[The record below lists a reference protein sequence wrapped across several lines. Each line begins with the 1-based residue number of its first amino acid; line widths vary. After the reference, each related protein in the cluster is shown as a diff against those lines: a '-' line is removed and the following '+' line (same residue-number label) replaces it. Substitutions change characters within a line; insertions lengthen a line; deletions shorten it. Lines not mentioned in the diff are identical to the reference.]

1 MAAYL
6 KGLPAADVGQIM
18 GFAPATIEQGIF
30 AADVKNGDAV
40 SYTGGKFVKA
50 TAAAD
55 VYGIAVNVAPA
66 RAQSAENLVGGVL
79 VQGYVAVA
87 NASGTPVRGA
97 KVKLNTSGGF
107 DAAAGTDLADVQWAA
122 DGATDDG
129 VALLRIFK

>member
-40 SYTGGKFVKA
+40 SYTAGKFVKA

-66 RAQSAENLVGGVL
+66 RAQSAENLIGGVL

-87 NASGTPVRGA
+87 ATGTPVRGA
-97 KVKLNTSGGF
+97 KVKLNTTGGF
-107 DAAAGTDLADVQWAA
+107 DAATGTEMADVQWAA
-122 DGATDDG
+122 DGVTDDG